1 MNWLAKDYCIPS
13 LRRFVMPIR
22 EIAVSNFKSFRD
34 LQFSPD
40 NFNIIIGSNASGK
53 SNLIQVFKFIR
64 DIAKYG
70 LNNAISLQGGVE
82 YLRNTIIGPAMP
94 FAFRIVYVL
103 EEKRADVIGVKDGLP
118 VYFEPYEIKYEF
130 ALTFPDSGESYEI
143 SMDLLTV
150 SGNFC
155 HSGASG
161 IHQLGA
167 GTLTLSR
174 VDGSVAHSV
183 CPPEGLELKDEDLFP
198 QYFQKRQIPQK
209 WLIMNLPISVPG
221 IPPIE
226 WIFRGMKVYDF
237 DPRLLKRAV
246 PIMGKTELEKDGS
259 NLAIVIKNILED
271 PKKKTEFFSLIR
283 EMVPFV
289 DEIAVEKFMDMSLF
303 LKLKEI
309 YSRNKFLPA
318 SMVSDGTINIL
329 ALIIALY
336 FENRPVTIIEEPERN
351 IHPFL
356 ISKLVEMLK
365 DAASSKQVIV
375 TTHNPEM
382 VKQVDIEDILLI
394 SRDAEGFSQLSRPFT
409 RKEIRAF
416 LEHEIGIE
424 DLFIQNL
431 LGME

>member
-1 MNWLAKDYCIPS
+1 
-13 LRRFVMPIR
+13 MPIR
-22 EIAVSNFKSFRD
+22 EIAVSNFKSFKD
-34 LQFSPD
+34 LEFSPD

-53 SNLIQVFKFIR
+53 SNLIQIFKFIR

-82 YLRNTIIGPAMP
+82 YLRNTIIGPEKP
-94 FAFRIVYVL
+94 FTFRIVYVL
-103 EEKRADVIGVKDGLP
+103 EEKREDVIGVKDDLP
-118 VYFEPYEIKYEF
+118 VYFEPYEIRYEF
-130 ALTFPDSGESYEI
+130 ALSFPDAGENYDI
-143 SMDLLTV
+143 SLDLLTI
-150 SGNFC
+150 SGNFYRP
-155 HSGASG
+155 GVKG
-161 IHQLGA
+161 IDHLGA

-174 VDGSVAHSV
+174 IEGYVAYCV
-183 CPPEGLELKDEDLFP
+183 CPPEGLDLKEQELFP
-198 QYFQKRQIPQK
+198 QFFQKREIPQR

-226 WIFRGMKVYDF
+226 WIFRGMKVFDF

-246 PIMGKTELEKDGS
+246 PIMGKTELDKDGS
-259 NLAIVIKNILED
+259 NLAIVIKNILDD
-271 PKKKTEFFSLIR
+271 PEKKSEFFSLIK

-309 YSRNKFLPA
+309 YSKNRFLPA

-336 FENRPVTIIEEPERN
+336 FEKRPVTIIEEPERN

-365 DAASSKQVIV
+365 DASLSKQIIV

-382 VKQVDIEDILLI
+382 VKQVAIEDILLI
-394 SRDAEGFSQLSRPFT
+394 SRDDEGFSRLSRPFT
-409 RKEIRAF
+409 RKEIRTF

>member
-1 MNWLAKDYCIPS
+1 
-13 LRRFVMPIR
+13 MPIR
-22 EIAVSNFKSFRD
+22 EIAVSNFKSFKD
-34 LQFSPD
+34 LEFSPD

-53 SNLIQVFKFIR
+53 SNLIQIFKFIR

-82 YLRNTIIGPAMP
+82 YLRNTIIGPEKP
-94 FAFRIVYVL
+94 FTFRIVYVL
-103 EEKRADVIGVKDGLP
+103 EERREDVIGVKDDLP
-118 VYFEPYEIKYEF
+118 IYFEPYEIRYEF
-130 ALTFPDSGESYEI
+130 ALSFPDAGENYDI
-143 SMDLLTV
+143 SLDLLTI
-150 SGNFC
+150 SGNF
-155 HSGASG
+155 HRPGVKG
-161 IHQLGA
+161 IDQLGA

-174 VDGSVAHSV
+174 IEGYVAYCV
-183 CPPEGLELKDEDLFP
+183 CPPEGLDLKEQELFP
-198 QYFQKRQIPQK
+198 QYFQKREIPQR

-226 WIFRGMKVYDF
+226 WIFRGMKVFDF

-246 PIMGKTELEKDGS
+246 PIMGKTELDKDGS

-271 PKKKTEFFSLIR
+271 PKKKSEFFSLIK

-309 YSRNKFLPA
+309 YSKNKFLPA

-336 FENRPVTIIEEPERN
+336 FEKRPVTIIEEPERN

-365 DAASSKQVIV
+365 DASLSKQIIV

-382 VKQVDIEDILLI
+382 VKQVAIEDILLI
-394 SRDAEGFSQLSRPFT
+394 SRDNDGFSRLSRPFT
-409 RKEIRAF
+409 RKEIRTF

>member
-1 MNWLAKDYCIPS
+1 
-13 LRRFVMPIR
+13 
-22 EIAVSNFKSFRD
+22 
-34 LQFSPD
+34 
-40 NFNIIIGSNASGK
+40 
-53 SNLIQVFKFIR
+53 
-64 DIAKYG
+64 
-70 LNNAISLQGGVE
+70 
-82 YLRNTIIGPAMP
+82 MP

-174 VDGSVAHSV
+174 IDGSVAHCV
-183 CPPEGLELKDEDLFP
+183 CPPEGLELKDQDLFP

-365 DAASSKQVIV
+365 EAASSKQVIV

-394 SRDAEGFSQLSRPFT
+394 SRDTEGFSQLSRPFT
-409 RKEIRAF
+409 RKEIRTF

>member
-1 MNWLAKDYCIPS
+1 
-13 LRRFVMPIR
+13 MPIR

-34 LQFSPD
+34 LDFSPD

-53 SNLIQVFKFIR
+53 SNLIQIFKFIR

-82 YLRNTIIGPAMP
+82 YLRNTIIGPGKP
-94 FAFRIVYVL
+94 FTFRIVYVL
-103 EEKRADVIGVKDGLP
+103 EEKREDVIGVKDELP
-118 VYFEPYEIKYEF
+118 IYFEPYEIRYEF
-130 ALTFPDSGESYEI
+130 ALSFSDAGENYEI
-143 SMDLLTV
+143 SSDLLMI
-150 SGNFC
+150 SGNF
-155 HSGASG
+155 HRPGAKG
-161 IHQLGA
+161 IDLLGA

-174 VDGSVAHSV
+174 VEGSVAYCV
-183 CPPEGLELKDEDLFP
+183 CPPEGLDLREQELFP
-198 QYFQKRQIPQK
+198 QYFQKREIPQR

-226 WIFRGMKVYDF
+226 WIFRGMKVFDF

-271 PKKKTEFFSLIR
+271 PVKKAEFFRLIK

-309 YSRNKFLPA
+309 YSKNKFLPA

-336 FENRPVTIIEEPERN
+336 FEKRPVTIIEEPERN

-365 DAASSKQVIV
+365 DASSSKQIIV

-382 VKQVDIEDILLI
+382 VKQVAVEDILLI
-394 SRDAEGFSQLSRPFT
+394 SRDSEGFSRLSRPFT
-409 RKEIRAF
+409 RKEIRTF

>member
-1 MNWLAKDYCIPS
+1 
-13 LRRFVMPIR
+13 MPIR
-22 EIAVSNFKSFRD
+22 EIAVSNFKSFRE

-82 YLRNTIIGPAMP
+82 YLRNTIIGPALP
-94 FAFRIVYVL
+94 FTFRIVYVL
-103 EEKRADVIGVKDGLP
+103 EEKRADVIGVKDGMP

-130 ALTFPDSGESYEI
+130 ALTFPDSGENYEI
-143 SMDLLTV
+143 SLDLLTI

-155 HSGASG
+155 QPGASG
-161 IHQLGA
+161 IHQPGA

-174 VDGSVAHSV
+174 IEGSVAYCV
-183 CPPEGLELKDEDLFP
+183 CPPEGLDLNEQDLFP
-198 QYFQKRQIPQK
+198 QYFQKREIPQR

-226 WIFRGMKVYDF
+226 WIFRGMKVFDF

-271 PKKKTEFFSLIR
+271 PKRKTEFFNLIR

-394 SRDAEGFSQLSRPFT
+394 SRDAEGFSRLSRPFT
-409 RKEIRAF
+409 RKEIRTF

>member
-1 MNWLAKDYCIPS
+1 
-13 LRRFVMPIR
+13 MPIR
-22 EIAVSNFKSFRD
+22 EIAVSNFKSFKD
-34 LQFSPD
+34 LEFSPD

-53 SNLIQVFKFIR
+53 SNLIQIFKFIR

-82 YLRNTIIGPAMP
+82 YLRNTIIGPEKP
-94 FAFRIVYVL
+94 FTFRIVYAL
-103 EEKRADVIGVKDGLP
+103 EEKRADVIGVKDDLP
-118 VYFEPYEIKYEF
+118 IYFEPYEIRYEF
-130 ALTFPDSGESYEI
+130 ALSFPDAGENYDI
-143 SMDLLTV
+143 SIDLLTI
-150 SGNFC
+150 SGNF
-155 HSGASG
+155 HRPGVKG
-161 IHQLGA
+161 IDQLGA

-174 VDGSVAHSV
+174 IEGYVAYCV
-183 CPPEGLELKDEDLFP
+183 CPPEGLYLKEQEFYP
-198 QYFQKRQIPQK
+198 QFFQKREIPQR

-226 WIFRGMKVYDF
+226 WIFRGMKVFDF

-246 PIMGKTELEKDGS
+246 PIMGKTELDKDGS

-271 PKKKTEFFSLIR
+271 PKKKSEFFSLIK

-309 YSRNKFLPA
+309 YSKNKFLPA

-336 FENRPVTIIEEPERN
+336 FEKRPVTIIEEPERN

-365 DAASSKQVIV
+365 DASLSKQIIV

-382 VKQVDIEDILLI
+382 VKQVAIEDILLI
-394 SRDAEGFSQLSRPFT
+394 SRDDDGFSRLSRPFT
-409 RKEIRAF
+409 RKEIRTF

>member
-1 MNWLAKDYCIPS
+1 
-13 LRRFVMPIR
+13 MPIR
-22 EIAVSNFKSFRD
+22 EVAVSNFKSFRE
-34 LQFSPD
+34 LRFAPD

-53 SNLIQVFKFIR
+53 SNLIQIFKFIR

-70 LNNAISLQGGVE
+70 LNNAISLQGGVD
-82 YLRNTIIGPAMP
+82 YLRNTIIGPKKP
-94 FAFRIVYVL
+94 FYFRIVYVL
-103 EEKRADVIGVKDGLP
+103 EEKRGDVIGVKDGLP
-118 VYFEPYEIKYEF
+118 IHFEPYEIQYEF
-130 ALTFPDSGESYEI
+130 ALSFPDSGENYEI
-143 SMDLLTV
+143 SLDLLV
-150 SGNFC
+150 ISGNF
-155 HSGASG
+155 SRPGAEG
-161 IHQLGA
+161 MDHLGA

-174 VDGSVAHSV
+174 VEGSVAYRVIS
-183 CPPEGLELKDEDLFP
+183 PECLDLREQELFP
-198 QYFQKRQIPQK
+198 HYFQKREIPER
-209 WLIMNLPISVPG
+209 WLIVNLPISVPG

-226 WIFRGMKVYDF
+226 WIFRGMKVFDF

-271 PKKKTEFFSLIR
+271 PQKKAAFFTLIK
-283 EMVPFV
+283 EMLPFV

-309 YSRNKFLPA
+309 YSKNKFLPA

-336 FENRPVTIIEEPERN
+336 FEKRPVTIIEEPERN

-365 DAASSKQVIV
+365 DASSSKQVIV

-382 VKQVDIEDILLI
+382 VKQVAIEDILLI
-394 SRDAEGFSQLSRPFT
+394 SRDADGFSGLSRPST
-409 RKEIRAF
+409 RKEIRTF

>member
-1 MNWLAKDYCIPS
+1 
-13 LRRFVMPIR
+13 MPIR
-22 EIAVSNFKSFRD
+22 EIAVSNFKSFRE
-34 LQFSPD
+34 LEFSPD

-53 SNLIQVFKFIR
+53 SNLIQIFKFIR

-82 YLRNTIIGPAMP
+82 YLRNTIIGPAKP
-94 FAFRIVYVL
+94 FFFRIVYVL
-103 EEKRADVIGVKDGLP
+103 EEKREDVIGVKDELP
-118 VYFEPYEIKYEF
+118 IYFEPYEIRYEF
-130 ALTFPDSGESYEI
+130 AISFPDAGENYEI
-143 SMDLLTV
+143 SFDLLMI
-150 SGNFC
+150 SGNF
-155 HSGASG
+155 HRPGAEG
-161 IHQLGA
+161 TDQLGA
-167 GTLTLSR
+167 GTLSLSR
-174 VDGSVAHSV
+174 VEGSVAYCV
-183 CPPEGLELKDEDLFP
+183 CPPEGLDLREQELFP
-198 QYFQKRQIPQK
+198 QYFQKREIPQR

-226 WIFRGMKVYDF
+226 WIFRGMKVFDF

-271 PKKKTEFFSLIR
+271 PVKKTEFFRLIK

-303 LKLKEI
+303 LKIKEI
-309 YSRNKFLPA
+309 YSKNKFLPA
-318 SMVSDGTINIL
+318 SMISDGTINIL

-336 FENRPVTIIEEPERN
+336 FEKRPVTIIEEPERN

-365 DAASSKQVIV
+365 DASSSKQIIV

-382 VKQVDIEDILLI
+382 VKQVAIEDILLI
-394 SRDAEGFSQLSRPFT
+394 SRDREGFSRLSRPFT
-409 RKEIRAF
+409 RKEIRTF